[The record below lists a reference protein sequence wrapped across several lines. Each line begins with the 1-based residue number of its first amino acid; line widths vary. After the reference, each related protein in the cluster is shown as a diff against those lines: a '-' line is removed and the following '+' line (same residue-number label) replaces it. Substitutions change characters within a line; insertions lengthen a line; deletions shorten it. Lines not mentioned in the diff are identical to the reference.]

1 MASSSRVGA
10 ALLVAV
16 SCAAS
21 SAHGIPSPKEKWL
34 RVRSQH
40 FTLLSNVDREDA
52 TEAILLLE
60 AFRAVLEGKTYE
72 EAAYVPTTIIV
83 FKNQE
88 TFGPYKLNRQGQPDT
103 YVGKFTSS
111 PDGNYI
117 GMSVGKDDDPYG
129 TVLHEYVHWSLSKSY
144 VEIPL
149 WLNEGMAEY
158 YSTFHVDKDEVQIG
172 RPIENHLLWLVSNPL
187 IPLPELFTITPDS
200 KDYNEGTRAGLFY
213 SESWALYHYMQLG
226 RPDLLPKLESLLQS
240 LQVGTNLNQAWK
252 DAFGVGYEPIEAE
265 LKRYVRGGKYPFRR
279 LHAVELGI
287 DAHVQ
292 AEPVAYADLLYS
304 LGEYLVH
311 ATPWD
316 AQEGEA
322 HLRQATAVDPRHWR
336 AHTALAS
343 VLADAGHG
351 SEANAHFQK
360 AVELAGGEDEPY
372 FRWGAS
378 KIRVFQAA
386 NPRIYSR
393 PDSLPGELRLAREL
407 LVRCIALKPNRVE
420 AYIDIGSTYLFDP
433 GDVSEGVSALRA
445 ALSLIPSR
453 MDACCYLVEL
463 LLRQGDRETAQGLMD
478 NVLVHSTDAR
488 WLEMAQE
495 AMYSHAVQQFNLEQ
509 YGTTIKILD
518 WLEPR
523 VTDTNLP
530 SRMQALRTE
539 TIRRSSGQREVDEYN
554 HQVDL
559 YNEAVSKAN
568 ANDLRGAIQILEKL
582 LPEIKDPDLA
592 SQVRKTLGN
601 LQAAVSNRSGG
612 RP

>member
-1 MASSSRVGA
+1 MASSSRVGT

-40 FTLLSNVDREDA
+40 FTLVSNTDSEDA
-52 TEAILLLE
+52 TEAVFLLE
-60 AFRAVLEGKTYE
+60 HFRAVLEGKTSE

-88 TFGPYKLNRQGQPDT
+88 TFRPYKLNHQGQPDT
-103 YVGKFTSS
+103 YLGKFTSS

-117 GMSVGKDDDPYG
+117 GMSVGENDDPYG
-129 TVLHEYVHWSLSKSY
+129 TVLHEYVHWFISKSY

-149 WLNEGMAEY
+149 WVNEGMAEY
-158 YSTFHVDKDEVQIG
+158 YSTFRIEKGEIQIG
-172 RPIENHLLWLVSNPL
+172 RPIEDHLRWLGENPL

-200 KDYNEGTRAGLFY
+200 KVYNEGTRAGVFY
-213 SESWALYHYMQLG
+213 SESWALYHYMRLG
-226 RPDLLPKLESLLQS
+226 RPELLPKLVSFLES
-240 LQVGTNLNQAWK
+240 LQVGTNVNQAWRN
-252 DAFGVGYEPIEAE
+252 AFGVGYEPIEAE
-265 LKRYVRGGKYPFRR
+265 LKRYVGGGTYPFKR
-279 LHAVELGI
+279 LRVVEL
-287 DAHVQ
+287 DEHVQ
-292 AEPVAYADLLYS
+292 VEPMAYADLLS
-304 LGEYLVH
+304 CLGEYLVH
-311 ATPWD
+311 ATPWEVK
-316 AQEGEA
+316 EGEA
-322 HLRQATAVDPRHWR
+322 HLRTATTVDPTNWR
-336 AHTALAS
+336 AHTALAC
-343 VLADAGHG
+343 VLADAGHR
-351 SEANAHFQK
+351 SEANEHFQK

-378 KIRVFQAA
+378 KIRVFQAGK
-386 NPRIYSR
+386 PRIYSR
-393 PDSLPGELRLAREL
+393 ADSLPAELRLAREL

-463 LLRQGDRETAQGLMD
+463 LLRQGDRATAQGLMD

-495 AMYSHAVQQFNLEQ
+495 AMYAHAIEQ
-509 YGTTIKILD
+509 YNAQHYGTTIEILD

-523 VTDTNLP
+523 VDTNLIG
-530 SRMQALRTE
+530 RIQGLRAE
-539 TIRRSSGQREVDEYN
+539 TDRQSSGQREVDEYN
-554 HQVDL
+554 RQVDL
-559 YNEAVSKAN
+559 YNEAISKAN
-568 ANDLRGAIQILEKL
+568 ANDLESAIQILEKL
-582 LPEIKDPDLA
+582 LPEVKNPELA
-592 SQVRKTLGN
+592 NQVRKTLDSMH
-601 LQAAVSNRSGG
+601 AAGSSRSSG
-612 RP
+612 RR